1 MNDKN
6 KLNTTYTLFSCCSF
20 YSLPFSEKWVRSSVG
35 PSIRRC
41 PSLIN
46 PFQVSRYPVDEL
58 LVLKF
63 IHYLRNLLVGGHEN
77 SYIN

>member
-6 KLNTTYTLFSCCSF
+6 KMNTTYTLFLCCPS
-20 YSLPFSEKWVRSSVG
+20 PFRKKEGPSVG
-35 PSIRRC
+35 LSVRRC

-46 PFQVSRYPVDEL
+46 TFQVSYSPVDEL

-63 IHYLRNLLVGGHEN
+63 IQYLRNLLVGGHEN
-77 SYIN
+77 S